1 MGVKVTLQNRRPESK
16 NQTQF
21 QKSASQN
28 LQLSGQN
35 QLQMGS
41 IQNQLKTIQSL
52 KRIALLV
59 LFQNLLK
66 MSLKLIFP
74 E

>member
-1 MGVKVTLQNRRPESK
+1 MGVKVTVQNRWPESK

-35 QLQMGS
+35 QFQMGS

-52 KRIALLV
+52 KRIALLL